1 MISRFE
7 RGALRDLSRLAESD
21 AKTIVDAIGAF
32 AETGVGDV
40 KKLRAQD
47 PPAWRLRVGRF
58 RVLYRREGATL
69 IVVAVK
75 DRRDA
80 YR

>member
-1 MISRFE
+1 MNYRFSPAA
-7 RGALRDLSRLAESD
+7 RRDLRKLETAD
-21 AKTIVDAIGAF
+21 ARVIVDAIEAF
-32 AETGVGDV
+32 ADRGVGDV
-40 KKLRAQD
+40 KKLKDYR

-58 RVLYRREGATL
+58 RVQYARDSEGML
-69 IVVAVK
+69 IIAIS